1 VTTRETDVVDTGD
14 AVSDPKAVQPA
25 TSERCPERPFSD
37 EVAEVLLLNAAEIE
51 SLLDLDAL
59 VDAVA
64 SAFVDLSSGAASL
77 PQRQVTSITGRH
89 GMLFSMPTYL
99 PSTRAWI
106 TKVATVFPENR
117 SRPAVQA
124 WIWVF
129 DVETGEPM
137 ALLDGT
143 YITAVRTAA
152 GSALATRLL
161 ARDDARTVSVIGTG
175 VQACAHVRALARMPR
190 TAVIRVAGRDTAK
203 ANAIAQTLTSELD
216 RPIDFVASIEEAVRT
231 ADIVCAATHADQPVV
246 RLEWLAPGSH
256 VNSVGHNPSG
266 QGEVEATVFRDALV
280 VVESVAAALAAPP
293 SGATEISFA
302 LQQGLIT
309 PDDIATEIGQLV
321 GGNAPGRTYETQL
334 TLYKSVGVAVE
345 DAAAVALV
353 LDAAK
358 ERRIGTQVSL

>member
-1 VTTRETDVVDTGD
+1 
-14 AVSDPKAVQPA
+14 
-25 TSERCPERPFSD
+25 
-37 EVAEVLLLNAAEIE
+37 VLLLNAAEIE

-59 VDAVA
+59 VEAIA

-77 PQRQVTSITGRH
+77 PQRQVTSVRGQH
-89 GMLFSMPTYL
+89 GTLYSMPTFL
-99 PSTRAWI
+99 PSTGAWI

-117 SRPAVQA
+117 DRPAVQA

-129 DVETGEPM
+129 DVETGEPV

-161 ARDDARTVSVIGTG
+161 ARDDARIVSVIGTG
-175 VQACAHVRALARMPR
+175 VQACAHVRALARLPHA
-190 TAVIRVAGRDTAK
+190 AVIQVAGRDATKAK
-203 ANAIAQTLTSELD
+203 DIAQTLSSELG
-216 RPIDFVASIEEAVRT
+216 RPIDFATSIEAAVRA

-246 RLEWLAPGSH
+246 RREWLAPGTH

-266 QGEVEATVFRDALV
+266 QGEVEATVVRDARV
-280 VVESVAAALAAPP
+280 VVESVEAALAAPP
-293 SGATEISFA
+293 SGAIEISVA

-309 PDDIATEIGQLV
+309 PDDIGTEIGHLV
-321 GGNAPGRTYETQL
+321 VGTASGRVNDTQL

-345 DAAAVALV
+345 DAAAVTLV

-358 ERRIGTQVSL
+358 GRDVGTRVSL